1 MILLDTTV
9 LVYAVGSDH
18 PLREP
23 CRRILSAHRDGRIE
37 ATTTIECVQE
47 FAHVRASRRTRRDA
61 VELARSYVEALRP
74 LTIELDDLERGL
86 TLFERHPGLGAFDS
100 ILAAVALGRR
110 AEALVTADRAFAV
123 VPGLPVVDPSSTALD
138 RLIAGRTDSSDRSE
152 AAEETSDG

>member
-37 ATTTIECVQE
+37 ATTTVECVQE
-47 FAHVRASRRTRRDA
+47 FAHVRARRRTRRDA

-74 LTIELDDLERGL
+74 LAIELDDLERGL
-86 TLFERHPGLGAFDS
+86 ALFERHPDLGAFDS
-100 ILAAVALGRR
+100 VLAAVALGRG
-110 AEALVTADRAFAV
+110 AEALVTADRAFAA
-123 VPGLPVVDPSSTALD
+123 VPGLPVVDPLSTALD
-138 RLIAGRTDSSDRSE
+138 RLIAERADALDRSE
-152 AAEETSDG
+152 GTGDTSER